1 MSNLHIIIAGGGIG
15 GLCLAQSLYK
25 AGISCAVYERD
36 LEMGISG
43 YRLHMNAD
51 GGNALR
57 FALPDHLYELYVQ
70 TSRRTPR
77 REMAVLLDKNGIEL
91 GVRPHIGPVNDP
103 VLPHTAVNRKTLR
116 QILLTGI
123 EHLVHFGQKVTGFTQ
138 SDSGVQVYLQDGN
151 IVNGDLLIGADGINS
166 VIRKQLLPDIDVIDT
181 GTRALYSKLKLN
193 DELATSLPDVFFD
206 GLTSASDYAGTY
218 MAICPYQPRRAVHE
232 AVAALAPDAAIEQV
246 DDYIMI
252 SLSIGSNANISDD
265 VLRQSTPEQLHDI
278 MKHLTCDWS
287 DDLRKLVQHITPDTI
302 FPQTIRRLDPAEPW
316 TSSRVTLLGDAIH
329 AMPPSYGAGANL
341 ALKDAHHLA
350 QQIIAMNDRPADWA
364 VYVHT
369 YEQQMRAYSYPI
381 LEMSSNK
388 ETARKFISITNQAKA
403 GDS

>member
-15 GLCLAQSLYK
+15 GLCLAQSLHK

-77 REMAVLLDKNGIEL
+77 REMAILLDKNGIEL
-91 GVRPHIGPVNDP
+91 GVRPHIGPANDP

-116 QILLTGI
+116 QILLIGI
-123 EHLVHFGQKVTGFTQ
+123 EHLVHFGQKVTGYTQ
-138 SDSGVQVYLQDGN
+138 SDSGVQVQLQDGT

-193 DELATSLPDVFFD
+193 EKLATSLPDVFFD
-206 GLTSASDYAGTY
+206 GLTSASDDAGTY
-218 MAICPYQPRRAVHE
+218 MAICPYQPRRAVTE
-232 AVAALAPDAAIEQV
+232 AVAELAPGAAIEHV
-246 DDYIMI
+246 DDYIMV
-252 SLSIGSNANISDD
+252 SLSIGPDAGISDD
-265 VLRQSTPEQLHDI
+265 VLRQSAPQQLHDI
-278 MKHLTCDWS
+278 MKKLTSDWS
-287 DDLRKLVQHITPDTI
+287 GDLRKLVAHIDPDTI
-302 FPQTIRRLDPAEPW
+302 FPQTIRLLDPAEPW
-316 TSSRVTLLGDAIH
+316 TTSRVTLLGDAIH

-341 ALKDAHHLA
+341 ALKDAHQLA
-350 QQIIAMNDRPADWA
+350 QQMIAMNDRPADWA
-364 VYVHT
+364 EYVHA
-369 YEQQMRAYSYPI
+369 YEQQMRSYSYPI

-388 ETARKFISITNQAKA
+388 QTARTFTLMNK
-403 GDS
+403 